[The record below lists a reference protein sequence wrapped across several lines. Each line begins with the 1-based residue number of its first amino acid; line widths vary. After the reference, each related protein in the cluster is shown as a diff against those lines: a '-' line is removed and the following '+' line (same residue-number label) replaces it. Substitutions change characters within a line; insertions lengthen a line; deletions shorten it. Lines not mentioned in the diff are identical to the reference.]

1 MLKKQLEN
9 VEFHLSQK
17 IQFSEEDNQHAN
29 NLQYCLHGVLYKK
42 THTKR
47 ERKRERERER
57 LTAYHHMYHI
67 KIQNGGHV
75 RPEDKE
81 ISMSCGIHQ
90 Y

>member
-47 ERKRERERER
+47 ERKREREREAHCLSSYVPHKDSKR
-57 LTAYHHMYHI
+57 GSRTT
-67 KIQNGGHV
+67 
-75 RPEDKE
+75 
-81 ISMSCGIHQ
+81 
-90 Y
+90 